1 MKLAGFLVLLAVIF
15 FAAHA
20 AGVRFG
26 PVSTSH
32 SRVQYTGGAT
42 GGSGTTV
49 NTGSGTGGMNMSGS
63 P

>member
-1 MKLAGFLVLLAVIF
+1 MKLAGFLVLLAVVF
-15 FAAHA
+15 LAAHA

-32 SRVQYTGGAT
+32 SRVQYTGGT
-42 GGSGTTV
+42 GGAGATV

>member
-15 FAAHA
+15 LAAHA

-32 SRVQYTGGAT
+32 SRVQYTGGGT
-42 GGSGTTV
+42 GGTGMSV
-49 NTGSGTGGMNMSGS
+49 NTGSETGGMDMSSS